1 MLVTRPACFSPFPA
15 VAALGIPPAEGGVAE
30 PKSGGDEPA
39 SHSSGSPRNHR
50 RIHLH
55 YPPPAP
61 PYPAV
66 LRAGSQ
72 RSRCRQ
78 RVLRAR
84 SWCRAVPRQL
94 RSLRRSARARHSALF
109 PFLHFSGWPQHRSCG
124 GKSSNPFPRGPQPC
138 LRGCS
143 PARGRPLWVCRQSL
157 LCMPLV
163 RNLSSFH
170 SLTVCS

>member
-1 MLVTRPACFSPFPA
+1 MCLFVLLTRPACFSPVPA
-15 VAALGIPPAEGGVAE
+15 VTALGVPPAEGGIAE
-30 PKSGGDEPA
+30 PKSRGDEPA

-61 PYPAV
+61 PYPAL
-66 LRAGSQ
+66 LRAGS
-72 RSRCRQ
+72 RRWRCQQ

-84 SWCRAVPRQL
+84 PGAGQCLASSAPCTALLGHGARDSSLSYNLVPGL
-94 RSLRRSARARHSALF
+94 SHYS
-109 PFLHFSGWPQHRSCG
+109 PFL
-124 GKSSNPFPRGPQPC
+124 RGPKHC
-138 LRGCS
+138 LRVCS
-143 PARGRPLWVCRQSL
+143 PALGRTLRICRGSL
-157 LCMPLV
+157 LCVPLV